1 MYIAWQRHLHAAE
14 NFQENIKHEIA
25 RLARI
30 ARPWITV
37 WKRYY
42 GRRLRN
48 NPLLPSRVPKVPRS
62 PTYLLSD
69 VTFHLSHIVTKA
81 ERGKV
86 PPISGQSLLMY
97 NHQCGLTS
105 QIIGWNLFPYFG
117 HLVFMKMQLIDTF
130 GLQPLANS
138 SDSPRLLETRL
149 FPIPLHFARTPA
161 NHFKAFSKSFQ
172 ETK

>member
-30 ARPWITV
+30 ARLLCARDITEEDWEIIHFCV
-37 WKRYY
+37 
-42 GRRLRN
+42 
-48 NPLLPSRVPKVPRS
+48 PEFPKVPRS

-69 VTFHLSHIVTKA
+69 VTFHLSHIVSTA

-86 PPISGQSLLMY
+86 PPINGQSLVMY

-105 QIIGWNLFPYFG
+105 QIIGWNLCPYFG
-117 HLVFMKMQLIDTF
+117 HLVFVKMQLIDTF
-130 GLQPLANS
+130 GLEPLANS